1 MRILHIVS
9 SLNVGG
15 AERFVIDLAIEQNQN
30 QALKPSVLSMG
41 EEREPLEE
49 EILKVK
55 MPLYHAVKIGALR
68 KILSKYDVVH
78 VHSSHSLLR
87 ILLASILLPI
97 RVIYTRHNERVHTS
111 FKWRIIYL
119 LARVKLHKMI
129 FVAEKARTNYL
140 NVFPHFNHKAK
151 TVLNG
156 VLPMKTEKHGSHV
169 VRLSHV
175 GRFVPLKSQHVV
187 IEALEQLPEPIKS
200 QVNLSFYGTGPL
212 LEKNQALA
220 KAKIPTVE
228 VNFKG
233 FVTDRNEIYQNT
245 DILIVTSET
254 EGLSL
259 AVLEA
264 LASGTPVIASNV
276 GGNPELVR
284 NGDNGLLYEYADYTA
299 LATCIMQLLED
310 KALYQTYSK
319 ESIKLY
325 QENFS
330 MAQCAQQYLLSYQ

>member
-1 MRILHIVS
+1 MEVML
-9 SLNVGG
+9 
-15 AERFVIDLAIEQNQN
+15 FV
-30 QALKPSVLSMG
+30 
-41 EEREPLEE
+41 
-49 EILKVK
+49 
-55 MPLYHAVKIGALR
+55 
-68 KILSKYDVVH
+68 
-78 VHSSHSLLR
+78 
-87 ILLASILLPI
+87 
-97 RVIYTRHNERVHTS
+97 
-111 FKWRIIYL
+111 YL
-119 LARVKLHKMI
+119 I
-129 FVAEKARTNYL
+129 
-140 NVFPHFNHKAK
+140 
-151 TVLNG
+151 
-156 VLPMKTEKHGSHV
+156 
-169 VRLSHV
+169 
-175 GRFVPLKSQHVV
+175 
-187 IEALEQLPEPIKS
+187 EQLPEPIKS